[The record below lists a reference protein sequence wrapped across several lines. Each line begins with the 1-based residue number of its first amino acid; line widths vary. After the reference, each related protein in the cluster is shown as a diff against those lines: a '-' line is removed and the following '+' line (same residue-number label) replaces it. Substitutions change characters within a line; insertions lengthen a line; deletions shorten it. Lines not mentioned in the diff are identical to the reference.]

1 MIEICFVRR
10 VMKKF
15 VPTAQ
20 QPIVPVAGNEEL
32 MAMSS
37 LLKLRCNI

>member
-1 MIEICFVRR
+1 LLEEDEE
-10 VMKKF
+10 KF

-32 MAMSS
+32 MAMSY
-37 LLKLRCNI
+37 